1 MRAARAVRQ
10 LSQLGCWGAS
20 RNVSRG
26 LGDAW
31 NVQRRGFWALRLMRG
46 VHDVV
51 GHAISLG
58 EYATGVQPS
67 RAAERSSPA
76 AQDTTTRHNKASF
89 QHTSDGPH
97 SWHTSPPIPPTA
109 DPTSPADLPEQIRS
123 VMRLLPHSVVVC
135 TSTHG
140 ETPRAMTM
148 SSFTSLTLSP
158 TPLISFNIATPSRT
172 LDAIIASR
180 HFNIHVMSG
189 DELGVEVADRFTK
202 GNTDDVFKGIEY
214 DTDKTDGAPLLKEEG
229 VMYALRC
236 RLLPDEP
243 TRGLMR
249 VRDHVIVVGEVVEL
263 ISGSH
268 ANKFGLSYADRKY
281 RQVGRVILQD

>member
-1 MRAARAVRQ
+1 
-10 LSQLGCWGAS
+10 
-20 RNVSRG
+20 
-26 LGDAW
+26 
-31 NVQRRGFWALRLMRG
+31 
-46 VHDVV
+46 
-51 GHAISLG
+51 
-58 EYATGVQPS
+58 
-67 RAAERSSPA
+67 
-76 AQDTTTRHNKASF
+76 
-89 QHTSDGPH
+89 
-97 SWHTSPPIPPTA
+97 
-109 DPTSPADLPEQIRS
+109 
-123 VMRLLPHSVVVC
+123 MRLLPHSVVVC

-158 TPLISFNIATPSRT
+158 TPLISFNVATPSRT

-202 GNTDDVFKGIEY
+202 GNTDDVFNGIEY
-214 DTDKTDGAPLLKEEG
+214 DTNKTDGAPLLKAEG

-263 ISGSH
+263 ISGSR
-268 ANKFGLSYADRKY
+268 AKQFGLSYADRKY

>member
-10 LSQLGCWGAS
+10 LSRLGWGA
-20 RNVSRG
+20 RQNVSRG
-26 LGDAW
+26 LGCVW
-31 NVQRRGFWALRLMRG
+31 NEQRRGFWAIRLIRG

-58 EYATGVQPS
+58 EYATGVRPPQ
-67 RAAERSSPA
+67 AERSSLA
-76 AQDTTTRHNKASF
+76 SHNTTLDKNCQNISHN
-89 QHTSDGPH
+89 PH

-109 DPTSPADLPEQIRS
+109 DPTTPADLPEQTRS

-172 LDAIIASR
+172 LDAIAASR

-202 GNTDDVFKGIEY
+202 GNTDDVFDGIKY
-214 DTDKTDGAPLLKEEG
+214 DANRTDAGGAPLIQEEG

-243 TRGLMR
+243 TRGLVR

-281 RQVGRVILQD
+281 RQVGRVISQE